1 MAFGE
6 REKMMMMM
14 KRCVILWMVLLAALP
29 CAAQGILRHDIPQYE
44 YIVDSLN
51 ELITPGDT
59 TRQKAFFAKMDSL
72 VLCHEGIVNILHI
85 GGSHVQADIYSN
97 EIRKNLDSINA
108 QTQSGRG
115 MIFPYTVAKTNNPS
129 NYKIQYKGT
138 WTTSKNVQRD
148 RKAVLGL
155 TGIAVTTSDSLAE
168 LTVYLNGKSTTS
180 RWVCDKLTIL
190 GYTDSTQSV
199 EPVVRLKDSSLYAA
213 HFDAEKST
221 YTFEFGRM
229 VDTFTIVLD
238 QMDAK
243 QLHEFTMTGILPE
256 TSNPGI
262 VYSSVGVNGASV
274 PSYLSCENFDR
285 DLNLVKPDMVVFA
298 IGINDALVKNFS
310 EDRFV
315 QRYDSLISKV
325 EAVSPGCYYVFVTN
339 NDSYKRV
346 RNNRRTTYEVNTNGL
361 KARSAFFKLAEK
373 HGGSVWDLFSIMGG
387 LGSMKLWEQDGMA
400 AKDKVHF
407 THKGY
412 VLIGDMFYNA
422 LMNAYLEMDIKR

>member
-1 MAFGE
+1 MGRRGYE
-6 REKMMMMM
+6 MMM
-14 KRCVILWMVLLAALP
+14 KRCALLCLLSLSALM
-29 CAAQGILRHDIPQYE
+29 CGAQGLLRRDLPKYD

-51 ELITPGDT
+51 QIVTPGSDE
-59 TRQKAFFAKMDSL
+59 RQKAFFAKMDSL
-72 VLCHEGIVNILHI
+72 VLCHEGNVNVLHI

-97 EIRKNLDSINA
+97 EIRRNLDSINA
-108 QTQSGRG
+108 TNQSGRG
-115 MIFPYTVAKTNNPS
+115 LIFPYTVAKTNNPS
-129 NYKIQYKGT
+129 NYKIVYKGD
-138 WTTSKNVQRD
+138 WTPSKNVQRD

-155 TGIAVTTSDSLAE
+155 TGMAVTTSDSIAE
-168 LTVYLNGKSTTS
+168 LTVYLNGKSSTN
-180 RWVCDKLTIL
+180 RWVCNKLTLL
-190 GYTDSTQSV
+190 GYTDSLQKV
-199 EPVVRLKDSSLYAA
+199 DPIVRLTDSSLYSA
-213 HFDAEKST
+213 HYNSEMST
-221 YTFEFGRM
+221 YTFEFPHK
-229 VDTFTIVLD
+229 VDTFTIILD
-238 QMDAK
+238 QTDRK
-243 QLHEFTMTGILPE
+243 HPHDFTITGLLPE
-256 TSNPGI
+256 ISNPGLI
-262 VYSSVGVNGASV
+262 YSSIGVNGASV

-285 DLNLVKPDMVVFA
+285 DLSLVHPDMVVFA

-346 RNNRRTTYEVNTNGL
+346 VKNKKKSYEVNANGL
-361 KARSAFFKLAEK
+361 KARSAFYRLAEK

-387 LGSMKLWEQDGMA
+387 LGSMKLWEEDGMA

-422 LMNAYLEMDIKR
+422 LMSAYLEMNVKR

>member
-1 MAFGE
+1 MGRGGTKE
-6 REKMMMMM
+6 MM
-14 KRCVILWMVLLAALP
+14 KRCALVWMTLLAVQI
-29 CAAQGILRHDIPQYE
+29 CAAQGILRRDLPKYD

-51 ELITPGDT
+51 VITTPGDDAK
-59 TRQKAFFAKMDSL
+59 QKLFFAKMDSL
-72 VLCHEGIVNILHI
+72 VLCHEGIVNVLHI

-97 EIRKNLDSINA
+97 EIRRNLDSINEA
-108 QTQSGRG
+108 TQSGRG
-115 MIFPYTVAKTNNPS
+115 LIFPYTVAKTNNPS
-129 NYKIQYKGT
+129 NYKIIYKGN
-138 WTTSKNVQRD
+138 WIPSKNVQRD

-155 TGIAVTTSDSLAE
+155 TGMAVTTCDSVAE
-168 LTVYLNGKSTTS
+168 LTVHLNGKSS
-180 RWVCDKLTIL
+180 NNRWVCNKLTL
-190 GYTDSTQSV
+190 MGYTDSLQKV
-199 EPVVRLKDSSLYAA
+199 DPIVRLTDSTLHSG
-213 HFDAEKST
+213 HFDPEMST
-221 YTFEFGRM
+221 YTFEFPHK
-229 VDTFTIVLD
+229 VDTFTIILEQTD
-238 QMDAK
+238 RKNPHD
-243 QLHEFTMTGILPE
+243 FTITGLLPE
-256 TSNPGI
+256 ISNPGV
-262 VYSSVGVNGASV
+262 VYSSIGVNGASV

-285 DLNLVKPDMVVFA
+285 DLTLVHPDMVVFA

-315 QRYDSLISKV
+315 QRYDSLIAKV

-346 RNNRRTTYEVNTNGL
+346 RNNRRTTYEVNANGL
-361 KARSAFFKLAEK
+361 KARSAFYRLAAK

-422 LMNAYLEMDIKR
+422 LMKAYLEMDIKQ